1 MSAPP
6 QSGLFT
12 APQPIRTLFKLFP
25 LRVHDAEAL
34 PARAPDR
41 VRERARLHVF
51 STEEDARLG
60 RPSYNPGC
68 LKWQTFLR
76 IANLQVD
83 LVPSTNHAS
92 PSGSLPYLLPS
103 SSDSRPD
110 IPLTGFHIANYAQKH
125 STQPLPPTES
135 TPRQEAFLSLLGQ
148 NIRPAW
154 LHCLYINP
162 RHTALLSKLYLPP
175 SPLLQ
180 YPLLQTLRAAATTE
194 ILKTTRREIM
204 LPELIYQDAREA
216 FKALSVFLG
225 EEAWFSGGE
234 TPGVFDAEVFA
245 YTYLISGGV
254 MGWEDDALER
264 CLEGSA
270 NLVEHRRRLYERC
283 WGWGEGSI

>member
-1 MSAPP
+1 MAKIFVRHGYEPTP
-6 QSGLFT
+6 LLHQWIYT
-12 APQPIRTLFKLFP
+12 VEPKLNE
-25 LRVHDAEAL
+25 L
-34 PARAPDR
+34 
-41 VRERARLHVF
+41 
-51 STEEDARLG
+51 
-60 RPSYNPGC
+60 
-68 LKWQTFLR
+68 
-76 IANLQVD
+76 LQ
-83 LVPSTNHAS
+83 
-92 PSGSLPYLLPS
+92 
-103 SSDSRPD
+103 
-110 IPLTGFHIANYAQKH
+110 
-125 STQPLPPTES
+125 
-135 TPRQEAFLSLLGQ
+135 
-148 NIRPAW
+148 

-162 RHTALLSKLYLPP
+162 RHTALLSKLYLPL

-254 MGWEDDALER
+254 MEWEDDALEG
-264 CLEGSA
+264 CLEGCA

-283 WGWGEGSI
+283 WGEGSV

>member
-68 LKWQTFLR
+68 LKWQVGFCSTAVSNNGEYYQTGSRIRRKISHSQYMFIQSQSEAKNKDQAHTADIPKTFLR

-154 LHCLYINP
+154 
-162 RHTALLSKLYLPP
+162 
-175 SPLLQ
+175 
-180 YPLLQTLRAAATTE
+180 
-194 ILKTTRREIM
+194 
-204 LPELIYQDAREA
+204 
-216 FKALSVFLG
+216 
-225 EEAWFSGGE
+225 
-234 TPGVFDAEVFA
+234 
-245 YTYLISGGV
+245 
-254 MGWEDDALER
+254 
-264 CLEGSA
+264 
-270 NLVEHRRRLYERC
+270 
-283 WGWGEGSI
+283 